1 MILVSACLAG
11 MYCRYDGTTKKIPFI
26 EKLVNEGKALPIC
39 PEQLGELPIPRQRA
53 EIREGSGED
62 VLGGKAQVYTES
74 GDKITK
80 EFLLGAKRV
89 LALAQE
95 LGVKEVIFKAKSPS
109 CGYGVIYK
117 GDFSGKLVT
126 GNGVTSALLA
136 HHGIKVFTEE
146 DKINFEKWLA
156 K

>member
-11 MYCRYDGTTKKIPFI
+11 LCCRYDGGIKKIPLI
-26 EKLVNEGKALPIC
+26 EKLVDQGKALPIC

-62 VLGGKAQVYTES
+62 VLAGKAEVYTQG
-74 GDKITK
+74 GDKVTK
-80 EFLLGAKRV
+80 EFILGAKRV

-95 LGVKEVIFKAKSPS
+95 LGVKEVVFKAKSPS

-117 GDFSGKLVT
+117 GDFSGKLVA

-136 HHGIKVFTEE
+136 QHGIKIFNEE
-146 DKINFEKWLA
+146 DKISFDQS
-156 K
+156 

>member
-11 MYCRYDGTTKKIPFI
+11 LCCRYDGGTKKIPLI
-26 EKLVNEGKALPIC
+26 EKLVDEGKALAIC

-53 EIREGSGED
+53 EIKEGSGED
-62 VLGGKAQVYTES
+62 VLAGKAEVYTQG
-74 GDKITK
+74 GDKVTK
-80 EFLLGAKRV
+80 DFLLGAKRV

-117 GDFSGKLVT
+117 GDFSGKLVA

-136 HHGIKVFTEE
+136 QHGIKILTEE
-146 DKINFEKWLA
+146 DKINFD
-156 K
+156 